1 VRVGHSPSNPAG
13 HAYHTGS
20 LSDRPCQ
27 VPLPIPR
34 VEYTAA
40 ETATWGEVFRRCAR
54 LYPAYACRQY
64 NDIFN
69 SAEFAEAGYRDDNIP
84 QLQV

>member
-1 VRVGHSPSNPAG
+1 
-13 HAYHTGS
+13 
-20 LSDRPCQ
+20 
-27 VPLPIPR
+27 